1 MDTKVEFDIEQMAE
15 VLVREA
21 IRAID
26 ASHPANPG
34 DRRFGSALQTSSGR
48 VFSSSAFWSDT
59 LSLTLH
65 AEHAALAH
73 AAAHND
79 RQVVAIASVSTED
92 EHGETYCHPCGICKQ
107 LIYENSLSSGI
118 DILVLMANLKGKF
131 IIKHISELDL
141 FPWPAKQAI

>member
-1 MDTKVEFDIEQMAE
+1 MDIEKFADS
-15 VLVREA
+15 LIHEA
-21 IRAID
+21 MLATER
-26 ASHPANPG
+26 SNPANPPNL
-34 DRRFGSALQTSSGR
+34 RFGAAVLTASAAVYSA
-48 VFSSSAFWSDT
+48 SAFWSDT

-92 EHGETYCHPCGICKQ
+92 ESGDTYCHPCGICKQ

-131 IIKHISELDL
+131 TARHISELRP
-141 FPWPAKQAI
+141 FPWPARQAI